1 MEQVLGSKRVM
12 QQSIFAD
19 QTAAMPE
26 PDVIPTA
33 GTSRTS
39 QLLAYGL
46 PGAALLIALI
56 ALAVAILK

>member
-1 MEQVLGSKRVM
+1 VM

-19 QTAAMPE
+19 QTTAMSE
-26 PDVIPTA
+26 PDVINPA
-33 GTSRTS
+33 AMSRAS
-39 QLLAYGL
+39 LLLRYGL